1 MRLLKRTGTAVP
13 SSEHRFYQH
22 QLDALKLE
30 QSSVCAQETLKLLHS
45 KYWLQCNCT
54 EHDINA
60 PALTV
65 RANPNKTYSLVNIS
79 GRGEH
84 RNGCTLSYEK
94 LENKALQK
102 KKAPFDITMPSDK
115 QSLFLLVNMLIDQ
128 AKINLISD
136 LSSYNENKALIT
148 STGTKNITI
157 NGQLLKTI
165 FHFGFRSFFSIR
177 DNPSDKGDLIFEV
190 VDDIVEKNGTV
201 SLMSTNKEKPIFNL
215 FRNITDIH
223 ITPDPAPCVTNA
235 FIVLA
240 FIGKNPKTK
249 AKTTLSPISAIILP
263 VVSKHHWITPTHT
276 HYRKMIQSL
285 LNAQKWYKKNKDLD
299 FIISAPTLPIITN
312 IGVGKP
318 DFMIMNQDKI
328 QIINLLPDKSTN
340 ENLGHMKCID
350 ILKDIGPV
358 TEFSFSMMESEADYF
373 YDQNKAIFSAIYQ

>member
-30 QSSVCAQETLKLLHS
+30 QSSVRAQETLKLLHS

-128 AKINLISD
+128 GVL
-136 LSSYNENKALIT
+136 
-148 STGTKNITI
+148 G
-157 NGQLLKTI
+157 I
-165 FHFGFRSFFSIR
+165 F
-177 DNPSDKGDLIFEV
+177 PSK
-190 VDDIVEKNGTV
+190 
-201 SLMSTNKEKPIFNL
+201 
-215 FRNITDIH
+215 
-223 ITPDPAPCVTNA
+223 VT
-235 FIVLA
+235 
-240 FIGKNPKTK
+240 
-249 AKTTLSPISAIILP
+249 
-263 VVSKHHWITPTHT
+263 
-276 HYRKMIQSL
+276 
-285 LNAQKWYKKNKDLD
+285 
-299 FIISAPTLPIITN
+299 
-312 IGVGKP
+312 
-318 DFMIMNQDKI
+318 
-328 QIINLLPDKSTN
+328 
-340 ENLGHMKCID
+340 
-350 ILKDIGPV
+350 
-358 TEFSFSMMESEADYF
+358 
-373 YDQNKAIFSAIYQ
+373 